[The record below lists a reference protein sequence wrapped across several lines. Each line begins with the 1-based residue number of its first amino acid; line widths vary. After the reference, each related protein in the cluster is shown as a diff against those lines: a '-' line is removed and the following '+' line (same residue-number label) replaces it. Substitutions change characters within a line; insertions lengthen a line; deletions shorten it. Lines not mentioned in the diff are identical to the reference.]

1 MTEQLPL
8 PRANSILRN
17 ATTRFLRHLL
27 IALGALLLWQGE
39 ARATHAMGGE
49 LTYECI
55 GAGIYRVR
63 LSFYRDCNGVAA
75 PTNCSNGRQFRLRSA
90 ACGNGSNTVTL
101 NPCFSL
107 DGVDDHCTVASAATI
122 DVGGGVTLTAW
133 VRSRAAVSGVNPTIF
148 VFWSSSGPS
157 AYVRVNGRRF
167 QFLAAS
173 GFVLAETEVP
183 FGQWAHIALTSDG
196 KNAQWFLIGK
206 ASGVGPVTMPLTALR
221 AVYIGQDSSAAQR
234 YNGEIDQLRLFR
246 GVLSV
251 GEVADVMNER

>member
-1 MTEQLPL
+1 MLV
-8 PRANSILRN
+8 
-17 ATTRFLRHLL
+17 
-27 IALGALLLWQGE
+27 GALVDGCTLFVD
-39 ARATHAMGGE
+39 TGG
-49 LTYECI
+49 L
-55 GAGIYRVR
+55 AG
-63 LSFYRDCNGVAA
+63 DTGAA
-75 PTNCSNGRQFRLRSA
+75 PPDAAALDAGGTTEAGEGGDAAPPAWRSKLEAEWLFDETSGTTARDTSGRGHDA
-90 ACGNGSNTVTL
+90 TL
-101 NPCFSL
+101 VGGGVWTSGQVRGAISL

-196 KNAQWFLIGK
+196 KNAQWFVNGK